1 VIGVAANEDELQIAA
16 EFFELF
22 KTPWEPVVAGRR
34 YSAIVST
41 VGSGEHLDAAVL
53 LLYGAGEHAIDASS
67 GVRVAAVSGPAEID
81 FNGQRVPIYGN
92 LARFEAAGVPATLT
106 SHGKP
111 VDYGRTCGARTIWRI
126 GYDLFSEARHLLS
139 AGQPAAFA
147 EIPTLEYHI
156 DVLRCALIGSG
167 VSFVEVPPRPAG
179 FEFACCLTH
188 DVDFF
193 GIRRHAF
200 DWTLA
205 GFIARASVGSLAD
218 FVRGR
223 RPFSE
228 LVRNWAALVRLP
240 AVLTRLA
247 SDFWHPF
254 ADYAFADAGLPSTFF
269 LVPFKGR
276 AGVSPDG
283 DVRHLRAVPYEIGD
297 IADDVKSA
305 VERGSEIAVHGID
318 AWRDADS
325 GRAERAQLTSVT
337 GQKRAGVRM
346 HWLYF
351 NENSPQQLES
361 AGFDYDSTYG
371 YNDAVG
377 YRAGTSQV
385 FRIPATRLMELPLS
399 IMDSAMFFSDRMALS
414 RDDARERCQRILAQ
428 ARRFGGTVVINWHD
442 RSLVPERQWGQPYAD
457 LLSDVKDGD
466 RAWFGT
472 AAQTVDWFRWRRSI
486 RFSRDAQGAVSIV
499 TPSSDSSLPAA
510 QVTICR
516 PGTMP
521 ETHTIGRDASLRVH
535 L

>member
-1 VIGVAANEDELQIAA
+1 VIGVAAPEDDLQIAG

-34 YSAIVST
+34 YPAIVST
-41 VGSGEHLDAAVL
+41 VGTGEHLEAGVL
-53 LLYGAGEHAIDASS
+53 LLFGAYEQAIDVSS
-67 GVRVAAVSGPAEID
+67 GVRVAAVSGSAGID
-81 FNGQRVPIYGN
+81 FNEQRVPIYGN
-92 LARFEAAGVPATLT
+92 LARFEAEDVPATLT

-111 VDYGRTCGARTIWRI
+111 VDYRRTCGARTIWRI
-126 GYDLFSEARHLLS
+126 GYDLFSEVRHLLGG
-139 AGQPAAFA
+139 GQPATFA

-156 DVLRCALIGSG
+156 DVLRSALIASS

-193 GIRRHAF
+193 GIRRHIF
-200 DWTLA
+200 DRTLA

-218 FVRGR
+218 FLRGR
-223 RPFSE
+223 RPFTE
-228 LVRNWAALVRLP
+228 LVRNWAALFRLP
-240 AVLTRLA
+240 AVFTRLA

-283 DVRHLRAVPYEIGD
+283 GIRNSRAVPYEIGD
-297 IADDVKSA
+297 IADDVQIA
-305 VERGSEIAVHGID
+305 AERGSEIAVHGID

-337 GQKRAGVRM
+337 GQTRAGVRM

-351 NENSPQQLES
+351 NQDSPRQLES

-371 YNDAVG
+371 YNDALG

-385 FRIPATRLMELPLS
+385 FRIPGTRLMELPLS

-414 RDDARERCQRILAQ
+414 RDEARERCQRILSH
-428 ARRFGGTVVINWHD
+428 ARCFGGTVVINWHD
-442 RSLVPERQWGQPYAD
+442 RSLVPERQWGRPYSD
-457 LLSDVKDGD
+457 LLSDVKDD
-466 RAWFGT
+466 RAWFAT
-472 AAQTVDWFRWRRSI
+472 AGQTVDWFRWRRSI
-486 RFSRDAQGAVSIV
+486 RFSRDVQGGVSII
-499 TPSSDSSLPAA
+499 TPACDPSLPAA
-510 QVTICR
+510 QVIICR
-516 PGTMP
+516 PGISPQM
-521 ETHTIGRDASLRVH
+521 HTVGTDASLRVH

>member
-1 VIGVAANEDELQIAA
+1 MIGVAAHQDDLQIAA

-22 KTPWEPVVAGRR
+22 KTPWEPVVEGRR
-34 YSAIVST
+34 YPAIVST
-41 VGSGEHLDAAVL
+41 VGDGEHLDAAVL
-53 LLYGAGEHAIDASS
+53 LLFGAGEQAIDVSLGA
-67 GVRVAAVSGPAEID
+67 RVAAVSGHAEID
-81 FNGQRVPIYGN
+81 FNGRRVPIYGN
-92 LARFEAAGVPATLT
+92 FARFETEGARAALT

-111 VDYGRTCGARTIWRI
+111 LEYRRTCGARTIWRI
-126 GYDLFSEARHLLS
+126 GYDLFSETRHLLS

-147 EIPTLEYHI
+147 ESPTLEYHI
-156 DVLRCALIGSG
+156 DVLRRALMASS
-167 VSFVEVPPRPAG
+167 VSFVEIPPRPAG

-200 DWTLA
+200 DRTLA

-218 FVRGR
+218 FFRGR

-228 LVRNWAALVRLP
+228 LATNWAALFRLP
-240 AVLTRLA
+240 AVFTRLA

-254 ADYAFADAGLPSTFF
+254 ADYAFADSGLPSTFF

-276 AGVSPDG
+276 AGVGPDG
-283 DVRHLRAVPYEIGD
+283 GVRPSRAVPYEIGD
-297 IADDVKSA
+297 IADDVKRA

-325 GRAERAQLTSVT
+325 GREERAQLTSVT

-351 NENSPQQLES
+351 NQDSPRQLES

-385 FRIPATRLMELPLS
+385 FRIPGTRLMELPLS
-399 IMDSAMFFSDRMALS
+399 IMDSAMFFSGRMALS
-414 RDDARERCQRILAQ
+414 RGDARERCQRIVAH

-442 RSLVPERQWGQPYAD
+442 RSLVPERQWGQPYAH

-466 RAWFGT
+466 QAWFGT
-472 AAQTVDWFRWRRSI
+472 AAQAVDWFRWRRSI
-486 RFSRDAQGAVSIV
+486 RFSRDAQGGVTIV
-499 TPSSDSSLPAA
+499 TPACDPSVPAA
-510 QVTICR
+510 QVAICR
-516 PGTMP
+516 PGTTP
-521 ETHTIGRDASLRVH
+521 ETHTVGSDASLRVQ

>member
-1 VIGVAANEDELQIAA
+1 MIGVAAHRDDLLIAA

-34 YSAIVST
+34 YPTIVST
-41 VGSGEHLDAAVL
+41 VGGGEHLNAGVL
-53 LLYGAGEHAIDASS
+53 LLFGAGEQPIDVSS
-67 GVRVAAVSGPAEID
+67 GVRVAVGGPADMD
-81 FNGQRVPIYGN
+81 FNGQRIPIYGN
-92 LARFEAAGVPATLT
+92 LARFEAESAPETLT
-106 SHGKP
+106 NDGKP
-111 VDYGRTCGARTIWRI
+111 VEYRRTCGERTIWRI
-126 GYDLFSEARHLLS
+126 GYDLFSEARHLLG
-139 AGQPAAFA
+139 AGQPAACA

-156 DVLRCALIGSG
+156 DVLKRALIVSG

-179 FEFACCLTH
+179 FEFVCCLTH

-193 GIRRHAF
+193 GIRRHTF
-200 DWTLA
+200 DLTLA

-218 FVRGR
+218 FFRGR

-228 LVRNWAALVRLP
+228 LVRNWAALFRLP
-240 AVLTRLA
+240 AVFTRLA

-254 ADYAFADAGLPSTFF
+254 TDYAFADAGLPSTFF

-283 DVRHLRAVPYEIGD
+283 RVRRSRAVPYEIGD

-318 AWRDADS
+318 SWRDADS

-337 GQKRAGVRM
+337 GQTRAGVRM

-351 NENSPQQLES
+351 NQDSPRQLES

-385 FRIPATRLMELPLS
+385 FRIPGTRLMELPLS

-414 RDDARERCQRILAQ
+414 RDDARERCQRILAH

-442 RSLVPERQWGQPYAD
+442 RSLVPERQWGQPYAE
-457 LLSDVKDGD
+457 LLSDVKNGD

-472 AAQTVDWFRWRRSI
+472 AAQAVDWFRWRRSI
-486 RFSRDAQGAVSIV
+486 RFSRDAQGGVSIV
-499 TPSSDSSLPAA
+499 TPACDPSMPAA
-510 QVTICR
+510 QVTICK
-516 PGTMP
+516 PGTTP
-521 ETHTIGRDASLRVH
+521 ETRTVGSDASLRIQ